1 MSTNN
6 QQPPAERAA
15 ELVDKLPSSPNLI
28 TKTGSVVL
36 GTGLLATAI
45 SQELYV
51 VNEESVILGG
61 FLILATFIA
70 KVRVFR
76 PDHYLVTSL
85 LKRLRVFCVVNYLCG
100 VEHQGA
106 LP

>member
-15 ELVDKLPSSPNLI
+15 ELVDKLPSSPILI
-28 TKTGSVVL
+28 AETGSVIF

-70 KVRVFR
+70 KVRVFC

-85 LKRLRVFCVVNYLCG
+85 LKRLRVFFVW
-100 VEHQGA
+100 
-106 LP
+106 

>member
-85 LKRLRVFCVVNYLCG
+85 LKRLRVVFVWSITCVM
-100 VEHQGA
+100 
-106 LP
+106 